1 MASLYDRYVL
11 PHLIRCACGGRP
23 IMRQRKKIVPRATG
37 RVLEIGIGGGLNL
50 PFYDPARVESVT
62 GIDPSPELCAMA
74 QQAPRPKGLA
84 VEVRLAAGEN
94 LPFEDKSFDTVLA
107 TYTLCSVAAVERVL
121 SEARRVLKP
130 EGSFLF
136 CEHGLS
142 PDGDVARWQRR
153 IDPVWKRIA
162 GNCHLS
168 RPVTQTFTANGFAI
182 ADVDTM
188 YLPKAPRFAGWNE
201 WGCARPA

>member
-1 MASLYDRYVL
+1 M
-11 PHLIRCACGGRP
+11 
-23 IMRQRKKIVPRATG
+23 
-37 RVLEIGIGGGLNL
+37 
-50 PFYDPARVESVT
+50 T

-168 RPVTQTFTANGFAI
+168 RPVTQTFAANGFAI

-188 YLPKAPRFAGWNE
+188 YLPKTPRFAGWNE

>member
-1 MASLYDRYVL
+1 MANLYDRYVL

-23 IMRQRKKIVPRATG
+23 IMRQRKKIVPRAEG

-74 QQAPRPKGLA
+74 GRAPRPKGLD
-84 VEVRLAAGEN
+84 VSIREAAGES
-94 LPFEDKSFDTVLA
+94 LPFDSHSFDTVLA

-121 SEARRVLKP
+121 AEARRVLKP
-130 EGSFLF
+130 GGVFLF

-168 RPVTQTFTANGFAI
+168 RPVAKTIAANGFAI
-182 ADVDTM
+182 ADLDTM

-201 WGCARPA
+201 WGLARPA

>member
-23 IMRQRKKIVPRATG
+23 IMRQRKKIVPRASG

-50 PFYDPARVESVT
+50 NFYDPAQVESVT
-62 GIDPSPELCAMA
+62 GVDPSPELCAMA
-74 QQAPRPKGLA
+74 EQAPRAKGLPVA
-84 VEVRLAAGEN
+84 IRTAAGES
-94 LPFEDKSFDTVLA
+94 LPFDDRSFDTVLA
-107 TYTLCSVAAVERVL
+107 TYTLCSVKAVERVL
-121 SEARRVLKP
+121 AEARRVLRP
-130 EGSFLF
+130 GGTFLF

-153 IDPVWKRIA
+153 IDPVWKHIA

-168 RPVTQTFTANGFAI
+168 RPVAKTIAANGFAI

-188 YLPKAPRFAGWNE
+188 YLPKTPRFAGWNE
-201 WGCARPA
+201 WGSARVV